1 MELVLCGKV
10 ETHLASNMSENTGS
24 SREVYP
30 VQQGYLAHTVTH
42 VYLAIATNYVRRARE
57 VAHARSSDYRTPP
70 HSLSINRSA

>member
-1 MELVLCGKV
+1 MESVLCGTV
-10 ETHLASNMSENTGS
+10 GIYLVNNMSENTGT

-30 VQQGYLAHTVTH
+30 VQQGSLANTVTH